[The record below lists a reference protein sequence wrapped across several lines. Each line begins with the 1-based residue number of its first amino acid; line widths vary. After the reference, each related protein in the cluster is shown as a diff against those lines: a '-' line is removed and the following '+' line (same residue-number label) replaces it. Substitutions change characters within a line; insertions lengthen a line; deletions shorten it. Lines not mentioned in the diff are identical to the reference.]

1 MEAEPLVVPLF
12 VLSGQA
18 DATGAG
24 LRHGQGGG
32 LQGTEHHWALA
43 CSALGFSGETRLEKS
58 RLWSPQELHRLGCVV
73 VGFCPGIGVP
83 ALSEAVT
90 ATGFKAQQKTGDA
103 QG

>member
-32 LQGTEHHWALA
+32 LQDTEHHWALA
-43 CSALGFSGETRLEKS
+43 CSALGLSGESRLEKS
-58 RLWSPQELHRLGCVV
+58 RLWSPQELH
-73 VGFCPGIGVP
+73 
-83 ALSEAVT
+83 
-90 ATGFKAQQKTGDA
+90 
-103 QG
+103 